1 MGSVFSAR
9 TEHVPVSI
17 AKLGDCNGVSSLL
30 RTSAQ
35 LIPGATAFIDQAQR
49 DEWSGRAA
57 GSWTFASAD
66 AAATRLARFFISL
79 DLPKRAMV
87 GVCLA
92 SGTEVP
98 LVLVALERAGLTA
111 CLLPVAW
118 PQEAQAAAVED
129 LGISCVVTQS
139 KLGSLR
145 PAESWR
151 EIAAGY
157 FGLRFILSFGPSVPD
172 GVMDLDGMILE
183 QPSTHPDDD
192 QFSNDLSGGYV
203 SFDCGGGRP
212 KPYFR
217 TWTSAVASARVFL
230 SAGRF
235 DPSDRIISLLAQDD
249 HRSLT
254 TGLVA
259 ALAVGASVEFHGLF
273 SSGPLLESLAHGSP
287 ARIVA
292 PGWMEPNLARLDL
305 DPSVRGVVLVHRAPV
320 RFKAR
325 APLTS
330 GVVDALAFGELAL
343 LAKPR
348 NARGQFALS
357 LDTPEVKDAASHS
370 QLLRVRRDEGGQI
383 LFSGLAAE
391 AFPTDRNLSGEKP
404 NGWCSSGYA
413 ADLFAGIVIGVS

>member
-1 MGSVFSAR
+1 MSSVSSAR
-9 TEHVPVSI
+9 TGHGLVSSTS
-17 AKLGDCNGVSSLL
+17 LGDCNGLSSLL
-30 RTSAQ
+30 RTLAQ
-35 LIPGATAFIDQAQR
+35 LMPNETAFLDQAR
-49 DEWSGRAA
+49 REDWSGRAV

-66 AAATRLARFFISL
+66 AAATRLASFFASL
-79 DLPKRAMV
+79 GLSKRAMV
-87 GVCLA
+87 GVCLPN
-92 SGTEVP
+92 GTEIP

-139 KLGSLR
+139 KIGSLR
-145 PAESWR
+145 PAEAWR
-151 EIAAGY
+151 ETAAGY

-172 GVMDLDGMILE
+172 GVIDLDRMSLE
-183 QPSTHPDDD
+183 QPLAQADDD
-192 QFSNDLSGGYV
+192 PSFGGENEGYV
-203 SFDCGGGRP
+203 SFDCGDGRP

-217 TWTSAVASARVFL
+217 SWASAVASARVFL

-235 DPSDRIISLLAQDD
+235 DPSDRIISLLSHDD

-254 TGLVA
+254 TGLIA

-273 SSGPLLESLAHGSP
+273 SSSPLLESLAQGTP
-287 ARIVA
+287 AQIVA

-305 DPSVRGVVLVHRAPV
+305 NPSVRGVVLVHRAPV

-348 NARGQFALS
+348 DARGQFALS
-357 LDTPEVKDAASHS
+357 LDTPAVKDATSRS
-370 QLLRVRRDEGGQI
+370 QLLSVRRDADGRI

-391 AFPTDRNLSGEKP
+391 AFQTDRNLGGERP
-404 NGWCSSGYA
+404 TGWYSSGYA